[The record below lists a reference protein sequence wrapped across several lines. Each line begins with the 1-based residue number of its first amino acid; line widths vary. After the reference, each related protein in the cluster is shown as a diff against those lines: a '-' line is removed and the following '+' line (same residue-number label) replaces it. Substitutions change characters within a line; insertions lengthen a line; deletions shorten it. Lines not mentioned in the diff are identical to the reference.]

1 MNVRTTK
8 LEGLLVLTP
17 RRFADARGYFVE
29 VFNQQAFRAAGIE
42 PLFVQDNQSCS
53 LKRGTVR
60 GLHFQNPLFTQA
72 KLVRVVRG
80 SVYDVAVDLRAGSP
94 TYGEWIAERLSA
106 ENGAQIYLPHGFA
119 HGFCT
124 LEENTELAYKVDAYY
139 APASDD
145 GIVWNDPTLN
155 IPWPVA
161 LDAAILSDKDQKLR
175 PFAEFV
181 SPFPFRHLAQCLAD

>member
-1 MNVRTTK
+1 MEVRTTK
-8 LEGLLVLTP
+8 LEGVLILMP

-29 VFNQQAFRAAGIE
+29 VFNQQTFRAAGIE
-42 PLFVQDNQSCS
+42 PVFVQDNQSLS
-53 LKRGTVR
+53 LRQGTVR
-60 GLHFQNPLFTQA
+60 GLHFQNPPATQA

-106 ENGAQIYLPHGFA
+106 ENGVQIYVPHGFA

-124 LEENTELAYKVDAYY
+124 LEDNTEVVYKVDAYY

-145 GIVWNDPTLN
+145 GMVWNDPTLN

-161 LDAAILSDKDQKLR
+161 RDAAILSDKDQKLR
-175 PFAEFV
+175 SFAEFV
-181 SPFPFRHLAQCLAD
+181 SPFPYRHLAHV